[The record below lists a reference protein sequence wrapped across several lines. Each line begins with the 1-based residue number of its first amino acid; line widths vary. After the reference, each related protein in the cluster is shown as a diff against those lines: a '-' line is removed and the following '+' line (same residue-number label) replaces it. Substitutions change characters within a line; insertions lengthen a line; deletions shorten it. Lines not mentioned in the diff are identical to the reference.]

1 MDGRSA
7 AIVREAAVS
16 VLKGE
21 RHPMIARAQFFHAA
35 TYHAPYNN
43 IHYVLSTGGNA
54 FYEKRPSERVTQS
67 TPLPQIE
74 GITGR

>member
-1 MDGRSA
+1 M
-7 AIVREAAVS
+7 
-16 VLKGE
+16 
-21 RHPMIARAQFFHAA
+21 ARAQFFHAA